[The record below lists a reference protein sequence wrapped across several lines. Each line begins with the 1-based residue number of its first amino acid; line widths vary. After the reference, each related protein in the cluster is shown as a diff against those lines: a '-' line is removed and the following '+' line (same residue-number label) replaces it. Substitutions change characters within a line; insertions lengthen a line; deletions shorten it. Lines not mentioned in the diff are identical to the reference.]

1 MGNGN
6 IKLTRLAPRSVSQK
20 ASCGVVAILGKSK
33 SGFKKESFLS
43 THNKVGQ
50 LLERKFFHFLKKLDN
65 YRIVLYKRIMAKRKY
80 MIYVDED
87 VYGSL
92 RKLVEARGMA
102 LSPYIESL
110 LRENLIALNELK
122 DVKTFGDISVS
133 QLFKLFS
140 QSITDMQHAAKKSKK

>member
-1 MGNGN
+1 
-6 IKLTRLAPRSVSQK
+6 
-20 ASCGVVAILGKSK
+20 
-33 SGFKKESFLS
+33 
-43 THNKVGQ
+43 
-50 LLERKFFHFLKKLDN
+50 
-65 YRIVLYKRIMAKRKY
+65 MAKRKY